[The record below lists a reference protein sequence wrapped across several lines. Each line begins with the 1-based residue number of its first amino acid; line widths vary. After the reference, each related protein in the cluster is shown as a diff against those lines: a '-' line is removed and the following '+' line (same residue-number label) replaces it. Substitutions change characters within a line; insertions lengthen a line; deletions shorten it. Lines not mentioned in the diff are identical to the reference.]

1 MKVKIVISSFLAG
14 LLIFGC
20 IMALRAPSVA
30 AQQYQGQSVEDRWDP
45 ANISR
50 LYYISIPIEKVY
62 PYRLGYVV
70 VFRQGLADLT
80 QVYIP
85 YNWRNAENRKLE
97 LIQLGT
103 GNIWPYMTVFYRE
116 GEFYK
121 VRLHLARSYRH
132 ETWGHLPSTVNLDSH
147 FEGVESI
154 DLSQVA
160 RH

>member
-1 MKVKIVISSFLAG
+1 MKVKIILSSFIAG
-14 LLIFGC
+14 LLIFGG
-20 IMALRAPSVA
+20 IMALSAPSVT
-30 AQQYQGQSVEDRWDP
+30 AQQNQGQSVEDRWDP

-62 PYRLGYVV
+62 HYRLGYVV

-80 QVYIP
+80 QVFVP

-97 LIQLGT
+97 LIQLGS

-121 VRLHLARSYRH
+121 VRLHLARSLGH
-132 ETWGHLPSTVNLDSH
+132 ETWGILPSNTDLDSS

-154 DLSQVA
+154 DLSRITQ
-160 RH
+160 